1 MRLKFYTSCSGTGQ
15 VKWELL
21 GVLTIINSL
30 LLLFNVNYKE
40 NISFL
45 NNKKSENSD
54 INDDLI
60 NVDMNEFSNNEKD
73 ESSDDSEREKK
84 YNKLKIRYLYSINSF
99 YISNYIKLNIEF
111 STRKKKLLFFLN
123 YGYQILLY
131 SSFQLSS
138 V

>member
-1 MRLKFYTSCSGTGQ
+1 MSFMQLFIYLSISISISIFHFPFEGLKFYTSCSGTGQ

-84 YNKLKIRYLYSINSF
+84 YNKLKIRYLYSI
-99 YISNYIKLNIEF
+99 I
-111 STRKKKLLFFLN
+111 
-123 YGYQILLY
+123 
-131 SSFQLSS
+131 
-138 V
+138 